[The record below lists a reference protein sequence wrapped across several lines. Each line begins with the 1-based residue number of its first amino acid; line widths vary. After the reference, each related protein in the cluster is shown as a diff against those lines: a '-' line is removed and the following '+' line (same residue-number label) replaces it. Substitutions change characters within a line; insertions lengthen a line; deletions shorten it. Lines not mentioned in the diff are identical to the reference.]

1 MFTVREREV
10 FPWQTEA
17 GIVRGREGVFARRQ
31 EQTVRER
38 EREREREVCKLK
50 AGSGVNLPKIYSFK
64 INLLNCY
71 CFEIN

>member
-1 MFTVREREV
+1 VFTVREREV

-38 EREREREVCKLK
+38 EREV
-50 AGSGVNLPKIYSFK
+50 
-64 INLLNCY
+64 
-71 CFEIN
+71 